1 MVELSQ
7 NVIQQ
12 RIEELDLKN
21 RRKAQALEDSR
32 LQLQNDETKLMQFIQ
47 ADQIKTSGT
56 EKDAERMMNQRK
68 ASEQVDKE
76 LNMQIINMRSEIEKQ
91 KDVVFGLRQLGD
103 FLMVLSPPQWVEQV
117 AGERARQMEVFKK
130 SWIRDHQNDTRHDYI
145 IFRGDDPIVFSA

>member
-1 MVELSQ
+1 MNIAKSRVAFSLEPLVLPGGKTKQDMSDFINQKKEMFMVELSQ

-32 LQLQNDETKLMQFIQ
+32 MQLQNDETKLMQFIQ

-56 EKDAERMMNQRK
+56 EKEAERMMNQRK

-91 KDVVFGLRQLGD
+91 KDVVFGLR
-103 FLMVLSPPQWVEQV
+103 
-117 AGERARQMEVFKK
+117 
-130 SWIRDHQNDTRHDYI
+130 
-145 IFRGDDPIVFSA
+145 